1 MKNTRNLILV
11 LFLMTAVTLGCS
23 RFTGGGSDTNASSTP
38 EATGIADC
46 DRLFARIEEKVSD
59 KNKETT
65 FFERTA
71 YNLIKD
77 QMTKY
82 IRDSVANTNE
92 ADKKD
97 IARKCRE
104 AMTKMD
110 ETDDDSNSSNST
122 NSSSSNSNVKK

>member
-1 MKNTRNLILV
+1 MKNTRDLILV
-11 LFLMTAVTLGCS
+11 LFLMTAVTMGCS
-23 RFTGGGSDTNASSTP
+23 MLGKNDGGSGANTSSTP

-46 DRLFARIEEKVSD
+46 DQLFAKIEEKVSD

-65 FFERTA
+65 FFERAA

-77 QMTKY
+77 QMAKY
-82 IRDSVANTNE
+82 IRNSISNTNE

-110 ETDDDSNSSNST
+110 EQEEKDANAN
-122 NSSSSNSNVKK
+122 KK